1 MKQLLLF
8 VMTLLPMMVNANDLS
23 DNGIY
28 YKIKSD
34 GSLEVMGSSTANVD
48 IPSSITI
55 SGTKYRVTS
64 IGAYAFEGRSDITYL
79 SIPYSIKSIGE
90 YAFMGCGSSMTVNI
104 ADPESW
110 CNMQLGN
117 EHASP
122 LSSAGKMLV
131 HDIETDRIDI
141 PEEVTSI
148 GAFTFYQC
156 SCLKSLSIPGTVT
169 SIGSSAFEDCDYLTS
184 LSLGEGLLSIGGSA
198 FEGCKRLTNLV
209 LPSTVNSILMNA
221 FKNCVGLTDVYC
233 FAANVPSTDNSAFT
247 SVATENVALH
257 VPDNAANAYKST
269 WPWSNFKGSIDMSKS
284 RTIHVGVAGT
294 LSNYIPTGEIQ
305 YVEELT
311 LTGYLNGTDIAFIR
325 RMAGAPLNYYSGK
338 IYERA
343 ERGQIY
349 GKLAVLDISDATI
362 VSGGDSYYN
371 LWWVDDGN
379 DLNAFIREEYST
391 SDNTISEDMFRDC
404 KFTKVSLP
412 KNLMEIG
419 SSAFSNCESLT
430 SIDIPQSVTSIGF
443 GAFSGCSG
451 LTSIKVESGNQTYD
465 SRNEC
470 NAIIEKSSNT
480 LIAGCKNTIIPS
492 SVISIGQFAFSGC
505 SSLTSVTIPNS
516 VTSIG
521 YYAFHGCS
529 SLTSVTIPN
538 SVTSI
543 GRYAFYDC
551 SGLTSVTIGNS
562 VTSIGRSAFSGC
574 SSLTSVTIPN
584 SVTSIGDDAF
594 SGCSGLT
601 SVTIPNSV
609 TYIGS
614 GVFADCS
621 NLATITVDAGNTVY
635 NSPDGSNAIIETTS
649 NKLVVGCKNTT
660 IPNSVTSIGEYAFSD
675 CSGLT
680 SVTIPNSVTSIGE
693 YAFSDCSGLT
703 SVTIPN
709 SVTSI
714 GRYAFYDCSG
724 LTSVTIPNSV
734 TSIGYGAFYDCE
746 GLTSVTSLI
755 STPISLNEN
764 IFSNYNIP
772 LYVPSESVEAYKA
785 TEPWSNFSSILA
797 IDSTPSQNVGDTFKA
812 QTKEGVWMTFKITSL
827 EPKTC
832 QVGDGENASIDVAT
846 VGKVTIPETANG
858 FKVTAIGSKGFYNCS
873 KLTAIYLSENIESIG
888 DQAFY
893 GCTSLTVLDIP
904 RSVKVISNTAFDNC
918 GGSSGITIN
927 VSADNTSVI
936 PNNNKVKVNIT
947 KPTEETT
954 ISLERVFIPKS
965 VKNIGERSFSYCKSV
980 IRMEVEEGHTI
991 FDSRENCNAI
1001 IGTATNTLLFG
1012 CQNTVIPET
1021 VTSIGA
1027 YAFEGHSNLKTI
1039 TIPSGI
1045 SSIGVNAFGS
1055 CEGLTNVISEI
1066 ESPFAINDNTF
1077 DAQTYETAQLTVP
1090 CGTKEKYQN
1099 AAGWKNFINIV
1110 ETDSEPGSVK
1120 TVDIAKAGTLA
1131 NYISDS
1137 EKYTLTELKVTGYL
1151 NSTDFKLLRDMAGNN
1166 YLGEETAGKL
1176 LKLDLDGATIVKG
1189 GENYLEAQWVYYT
1202 SGYGTS
1208 TSGNALAIENDNEL
1222 GKDVFKGCK
1231 LQEVIL
1237 PSSLTSIARSAF
1249 SYCLQLTNVTLPE
1262 GLLSIGESVFLECEA
1277 LSTLTIPSSVTTL
1290 GRYAF
1295 AYCNSLTSMT
1305 IPDGITTLEDNLFY
1319 DCRGL
1324 SSVVIPASVTSLKD
1338 QVFELCSSLTGV
1350 TVYRSAPPSTG
1361 YQSFTTQAN
1370 ATLYVP
1376 KGCIDAYKAV
1386 EPWNEFKEILPIEE
1400 DSESVL
1406 TYVFDTD
1413 NKTAAV
1419 TGITEGYTGA
1429 VIIPSNV
1436 IHDGES
1442 YTVTEIDEDA
1452 FYRCIGLTSVTIPNS
1467 VTSIGEHAFWDCK
1480 GLTSITI
1487 PNSVTSIGKHAFRG
1501 CIGLTSV
1508 TIPSSVT
1515 SIESYAFFECTGLT
1529 SVTIP
1534 NSVTYIGSRV
1544 FADCSNLATITVDA
1558 GNTVYNSP
1566 DGSNAII
1573 ETMSNTLV
1581 AGCKN
1586 TTIPNSVAS
1595 IGDDAF
1601 YGCSGLTSV
1610 TIPSSVTYIGSRV
1623 FAYCSNLV
1631 TITVDAGNT
1640 VYNSPDDSNAI
1651 IETTSNTLVVGCKN
1665 TTIPNSVTSIGDNAF
1680 YGCNGLTSVTIPN
1693 SVTSIGDDAFY
1704 ECSGLTSVT
1713 ISNSVTSIGD
1723 DAFKYCRGLTS
1734 VTIPNSV
1741 TSIGDDAFWDCSG
1754 LTSVTIPNSVT
1765 SIGRNTFRYCSG
1777 LTSVTI
1783 PNSVKTIGEYAF
1795 RGCVRLTSVTIPNS
1809 VRTIGEYA
1817 FSGCGAL
1824 TSVTSLISTPIS
1836 LNENTFSNYNIPL
1849 YVPSESVE
1857 AYRAMKPW
1865 NEFKEII
1872 PIYLTPIEKEVDYS
1886 GESSTVDE
1894 NTDLGGTVIDNV
1906 YYNISSD
1913 NGGFD
1918 ADEKCLVV
1926 NKAMSDEEIEEVF
1939 GKDLFSDD
1947 VKENFT
1953 GIVIM
1958 APAGK
1963 GKVAIDAQTTGGMT
1977 LMVKVGAADPIEM
1990 ELEGKLKMKFPYDVT
2005 EPTYVY
2011 IYAGQNAAARTR
2023 TAEEPSLKIYGI
2035 SLEMDI
2041 LKGDAN
2047 GDGVVNDADVKDV
2060 ASHIMGKTPKG
2071 FNKDAAD
2078 VNNDNKV
2085 NAADIVLINK
2095 MR

>member
-1 MKQLLLF
+1 
-8 VMTLLPMMVNANDLS
+8 
-23 DNGIY
+23 
-28 YKIKSD
+28 
-34 GSLEVMGSSTANVD
+34 
-48 IPSSITI
+48 
-55 SGTKYRVTS
+55 
-64 IGAYAFEGRSDITYL
+64 
-79 SIPYSIKSIGE
+79 
-90 YAFMGCGSSMTVNI
+90 
-104 ADPESW
+104 
-110 CNMQLGN
+110 
-117 EHASP
+117 
-122 LSSAGKMLV
+122 
-131 HDIETDRIDI
+131 
-141 PEEVTSI
+141 
-148 GAFTFYQC
+148 
-156 SCLKSLSIPGTVT
+156 
-169 SIGSSAFEDCDYLTS
+169 
-184 LSLGEGLLSIGGSA
+184 
-198 FEGCKRLTNLV
+198 
-209 LPSTVNSILMNA
+209 
-221 FKNCVGLTDVYC
+221 
-233 FAANVPSTDNSAFT
+233 
-247 SVATENVALH
+247 
-257 VPDNAANAYKST
+257 
-269 WPWSNFKGSIDMSKS
+269 
-284 RTIHVGVAGT
+284 
-294 LSNYIPTGEIQ
+294 
-305 YVEELT
+305 
-311 LTGYLNGTDIAFIR
+311 
-325 RMAGAPLNYYSGK
+325 
-338 IYERA
+338 
-343 ERGQIY
+343 
-349 GKLAVLDISDATI
+349 
-362 VSGGDSYYN
+362 
-371 LWWVDDGN
+371 
-379 DLNAFIREEYST
+379 
-391 SDNTISEDMFRDC
+391 
-404 KFTKVSLP
+404 
-412 KNLMEIG
+412 
-419 SSAFSNCESLT
+419 
-430 SIDIPQSVTSIGF
+430 
-443 GAFSGCSG
+443 
-451 LTSIKVESGNQTYD
+451 
-465 SRNEC
+465 
-470 NAIIEKSSNT
+470 
-480 LIAGCKNTIIPS
+480 
-492 SVISIGQFAFSGC
+492 
-505 SSLTSVTIPNS
+505 
-516 VTSIG
+516 
-521 YYAFHGCS
+521 
-529 SLTSVTIPN
+529 
-538 SVTSI
+538 
-543 GRYAFYDC
+543 
-551 SGLTSVTIGNS
+551 
-562 VTSIGRSAFSGC
+562 
-574 SSLTSVTIPN
+574 
-584 SVTSIGDDAF
+584 
-594 SGCSGLT
+594 
-601 SVTIPNSV
+601 
-609 TYIGS
+609 
-614 GVFADCS
+614 
-621 NLATITVDAGNTVY
+621 
-635 NSPDGSNAIIETTS
+635 
-649 NKLVVGCKNTT
+649 
-660 IPNSVTSIGEYAFSD
+660 
-675 CSGLT
+675 
-680 SVTIPNSVTSIGE
+680 
-693 YAFSDCSGLT
+693 
-703 SVTIPN
+703 
-709 SVTSI
+709 
-714 GRYAFYDCSG
+714 
-724 LTSVTIPNSV
+724 
-734 TSIGYGAFYDCE
+734 
-746 GLTSVTSLI
+746 
-755 STPISLNEN
+755 
-764 IFSNYNIP
+764 
-772 LYVPSESVEAYKA
+772 
-785 TEPWSNFSSILA
+785 
-797 IDSTPSQNVGDTFKA
+797 
-812 QTKEGVWMTFKITSL
+812 MTFKITSL

-1713 ISNSVTSIGD
+1713 IPNSVTSIGD

-1963 GKVAIDAQTTGGMT
+1963 GKVAISAQTTGGMT

-1990 ELEGKLKMKFPYDVT
+1990 ELEGKLKMKYPYDVS

-2023 TAEEPSLKIYGI
+2023 AAEEPSLKIYGI
-2035 SLEMDI
+2035 SLEMEI

-2060 ASHIMGKTPKG
+2060 SSHIMGMTPKG

-2095 MR
+2095 IINKK